1 MRPRGFLVA
10 ALVAACHAA
19 PASVPAPA
27 AAVAPAVSPTALGF
41 DSVRL
46 DSVRSYLRTQ
56 VDSAFPGA
64 VVAVG
69 RHGRL
74 ALLAAVGH
82 YRQGDSRPVTTAT
95 VYDLASLTKVIGLTS
110 ACLVL
115 AQAGQLDLDAPVQRY
130 LPEFRGQWKDSVRIR
145 HLLTHSAGL
154 VADLPLWDS
163 TKTRAAALAFVDTAP
178 LFAPPGTKYVYSDL
192 SAIVLM
198 QVVERITHQP
208 LDRFLADQ
216 VFGPLGMTSTRF
228 NPPAS
233 WRDHIA
239 PTELDTFFRHRLLVG
254 EVHDESA
261 ARLGGVSGNA
271 GLFSTA
277 PDLAR
282 FAAWMLARW
291 RADTS
296 VRADSGGGP
305 AVFPV
310 APASGILS
318 TPGAMIREW
327 TRRQGIPPGST
338 RALGWDTPSDSG
350 YSSAGT
356 LLSRRSF
363 GHTGYTGT
371 SIWMDPTRDLFVIL
385 LTNRVNP
392 TRTNTTISRVRP
404 RVADLVVEALVDSA
418 GLY

>member
-27 AAVAPAVSPTALGF
+27 AAAPAVAPTALGF
-41 DSVRL
+41 DSIRL

-82 YRQGDSRPVTTAT
+82 YRQGDLRPVTTAT

-115 AQAGQLDLDAPVQRY
+115 AQAGQLDLDAPVRRY

-228 NPPAS
+228 TPPGS

-239 PTELDTFFRHRLLVG
+239 PTEVDTFFRHRLLVG

-282 FAAWMLARW
+282 FAEWMLSRW
-291 RADTS
+291 STEQGAQSTKPSADRAPCS
-296 VRADSGGGP
+296 VLCLPS
-305 AVFPV
+305 
-310 APASGILS
+310 SL
-318 TPGAMIREW
+318 IREW

-404 RVADLVVEALVDSA
+404 RVADLVVEALVDST